1 MLLIVATICTF
12 IFLVAQRRIQRG
24 NRHLPLPPGPPGEPL
39 VGHLRVIP
47 FEHPEFQYSRWAK
60 EYNTEI
66 REWYQSRTKTHG
78 LLINNTKV
86 HFNVLGRSIIILD
99 TIEVAHELLDKR
111 GAKYADRPRFV
122 LFEVMGW
129 GVTLTFLRWSR
140 RFLLHRKLLQSSFT
154 QSACKNYRP
163 IQMGEARRAIRAII
177 NDPDNWQAH
186 LRQFSTASILRIG
199 FGIEIQEKDDPFI
212 KMTLDVEEAT
222 GQGGVPAG
230 SIVDFFPMLRY
241 LPNGASCISKLFRPL
256 AHARRTRQYIQQL
269 HDAPWESVEPSI
281 RAGEQ
286 KPSFVHTHFGQYLAN
301 EDTGKLN
308 EATIEDLKGM
318 SAAISIAGGNTT
330 WSTIIV
336 CILGLLI
343 NPEAL
348 AKARAELE
356 NVIGVDKDGDLLR
369 LPTFEDR
376 PRLKYLA
383 NVLYETTRWQ
393 PLSPLGV
400 PHATLADDEYKG
412 YRIPA
417 GSVVYPNV
425 RAMSRDMRHYSFP
438 EEFRPERYEPTDKGG
453 RGEPTPEGPF
463 GFGRRRCPG
472 EHLAMSGVYIMMSTL
487 IATMDI
493 NCPTDADGNKIK
505 PKVRFS
511 DGLSGIPDTFCCRIT
526 PRSLRSE
533 ELLLISSAN
542 IMTNLPNT
550 RRDNM

>member
-1 MLLIVATICTF
+1 MFFILVAIGAF
-12 IFLVAQRRIQRG
+12 IFLLGQHQIKRG
-24 NRHLPLPPGPPGEPL
+24 KKTLPLPPGPPGQPL
-39 VGHLRVIP
+39 IGHLRVIP
-47 FEHPEFQYSRWAK
+47 VEHPEFQYSRWAK

-66 REWYQSRTKTHG
+66 
-78 LLINNTKV
+78 L

-99 TIEVAHELLDKR
+99 SIEAAHDLLDKR
-111 GAKYADRPRFV
+111 GANYADRPRFV

-154 QSACKNYRP
+154 QSACKAYQP
-163 IQMGEARRAIRAII
+163 IQIDEARRAARAII
-177 NDPDNWQAH
+177 NDPNNWQAH
-186 LRQFSTASILRIG
+186 LRQFSTAVILRIG
-199 FGIEIQEKDDPFI
+199 FGIEIQDKDDPYI

-230 SIVDFFPMLRY
+230 NIVDFFPMLRY
-241 LPNGASCISKLFRPL
+241 LPTSASRISKLFRPL

-281 RAGEQ
+281 RNGEQ

-301 EDTGKLN
+301 EETGNLN

-318 SAAISIAGGNTT
+318 AGAIAIAGGNTT

-343 NPEAL
+343 NPDAL
-348 AKARAELE
+348 AKARAEME
-356 NVIGVDKDGDLLR
+356 DVIGVDKNGELLR

-376 PRLKYLA
+376 SRLKYLA
-383 NVLYETTRWQ
+383 NVLHETTRWQ

-412 YRIPA
+412 YHIPA

-425 RAMSRDMRHYSFP
+425 RAMSRDKRHYSFP
-438 EEFRPERYEPTDKGG
+438 EEFRPERYEPTAQGG
-453 RGEPTPEGPF
+453 KGEPTPEGPF

-472 EHLAMSGVYIMMSTL
+472 EHLAMSGVWIMISTL
-487 IATMDI
+487 IATMHID
-493 NCPTDADGNKIK
+493 CPTDADGKKIK
-505 PKVRFS
+505 PKVQFS
-511 DGLSGIPDTFCCRIT
+511 DGLSGVPDTFGCRIT
-526 PRSLRSE
+526 PRSLRSQQ
-533 ELLLISSAN
+533 LLLTSSQ
-542 IMTNLPNT
+542 T
-550 RRDNM
+550 